1 MDTAINIKN
10 TPNLYA
16 STFFNDY
23 LLLPTSLKKIGK
35 RCFVNSG
42 NIHHVFL
49 PVSLEQVGEGAFSK
63 AKFDEETNEFKGVQ
77 VRSEEEKIMF
87 YYEGSEEQFKRL
99 DPKTQLEIT
108 NNASTIIYNVKYN
121 PCYSK

>member
-1 MDTAINIKN
+1 MPIY
-10 TPNLYA
+10 TPSLLSVDAKETRRYA
-16 STFFNDY
+16 G
-23 LLLPTSLKKIGK
+23 L
-35 RCFVNSG
+35 
-42 NIHHVFL
+42 
-49 PVSLEQVGEGAFSK
+49 AK
-63 AKFDEETNEFKGVQ
+63 AEFDEETNEFKNVQ